1 MLQAIREKATG
12 WIAWIIVILISI
24 PFALFGIH
32 SYLGGGGVPIV
43 ASVNDRD
50 IDEREFERNYRDFRQ
65 NLRQRLGKDY
75 RPELI
80 DEALLRK
87 EVLDSM
93 IRNELILEASLEM
106 GLYAGDQQVKASI
119 LTLPGFT
126 VDGKFN
132 NQAYERAIQSQGLT
146 PAGFEAQIRRAIMS
160 QQLSDMVTTSEIAT
174 QREIDEL
181 VKLRMQKRE
190 MAYLTV
196 SAAAYVDQVLVSD
209 DEIKRYYDTHQSEF
223 MAPEQVQV
231 EYIDLD
237 LSHIASTLTV
247 EDADVEAYYQQ
258 NKNSYLTREQRRAS
272 HILIAV
278 DEGADEVV
286 IEKAR
291 VKAAAATDRINS
303 GEAFAAVAKDLSDD
317 PASAEA
323 GGDLDYF
330 ERGIMDAAF
339 DDVVF
344 ELAEGDVS
352 DPVRTEFGFHL
363 IKLTAIRAPEGKRYE
378 DAKEDIRKDYLSS
391 EAERQF
397 YDLADQLA
405 NLAYEQPDSLEPAAE
420 ALGLKIETSSW
431 IPRDGGEGL
440 FASPKIRVAAFSE
453 DVLNDGRN
461 SEAIELGPEHNLVLR
476 VKEHEEAAVR
486 SYDSVSTSIANRLKL
501 EKQAELAKAQGQE
514 LKTRLMAG
522 GDIDAIAQEQGLVLS
537 ERKSLERDTQGIPA
551 QILRPLFRMPR
562 PSGEQPTYS
571 GAELFGGDFA
581 VMALYRVE
589 DGKLDDI
596 AELGGSEMLE
606 SVMERSRSRTYYNH
620 LVDNLRSEATITVVK
635 QEEQ

>member
-24 PFALFGIH
+24 PFALFGIN
-32 SYLGGGGVPIV
+32 SYLGGGGASIV

-93 IRNELILEASLEM
+93 IRNELVLETSLEM

-119 LTLPGFT
+119 LTLPGFM
-126 VDGKFN
+126 VDGKFS
-132 NQAYERAIQSQGLT
+132 NQAYERAVQSQGLT

-174 QREIDEL
+174 QREINEL

-196 SAAAYVDQVLVSD
+196 PAAAYADQVLVSD
-209 DEIKRYYDTHQSEF
+209 EEVKRYYDTHQSEF

-237 LSHIASTLTV
+237 LSHIASTLTID
-247 EDADVEAYYQQ
+247 DADVEAYYEQ

-278 DEGADEVV
+278 DEDADEVA

-291 VKAAAATDRINS
+291 AKAAAAWDRINS

-344 ELAEGDVS
+344 EQAEGDVS

-378 DAKEDIRKDYLSS
+378 DAKEDIREDYLAS

-420 ALGLKIETSSW
+420 ALGLEIETSSW

-440 FASPKIRVAAFSE
+440 FASPKIRAAAFSE

-522 GDIDAIAQEQGLVLS
+522 GAIDTIAQEQGLVLS

-620 LVDNLRSEATITVVK
+620 LVDNLRSAAEITIVK

>member
-24 PFALFGIH
+24 PFALFGIN
-32 SYLGGGGVPIV
+32 SYLGGGGASIV

-93 IRNELILEASLEM
+93 IRNELVLETSLEM

-119 LTLPGFT
+119 LTLPGFM
-126 VDGKFN
+126 VDGKFS
-132 NQAYERAIQSQGLT
+132 NQAYERAVQSQGLT

-174 QREIDEL
+174 QREINEL

-196 SAAAYVDQVLVSD
+196 PAAAYADQVLVSD
-209 DEIKRYYDTHQSEF
+209 EEVKRYYDTHQSEF

-237 LSHIASTLTV
+237 LSHIASTLTID
-247 EDADVEAYYQQ
+247 DADVEAYYEQ

-278 DEGADEVV
+278 DEDADEVA

-291 VKAAAATDRINS
+291 AKAAAAWDRINS

-344 ELAEGDVS
+344 EQAEGDVS

-378 DAKEDIRKDYLSS
+378 DAKEDIREDYLAS

-420 ALGLKIETSSW
+420 ALGLEIETSSW

-440 FASPKIRVAAFSE
+440 FASPKIRAAAFSE

-620 LVDNLRSEATITVVK
+620 LVDNLRSAAEITIVK